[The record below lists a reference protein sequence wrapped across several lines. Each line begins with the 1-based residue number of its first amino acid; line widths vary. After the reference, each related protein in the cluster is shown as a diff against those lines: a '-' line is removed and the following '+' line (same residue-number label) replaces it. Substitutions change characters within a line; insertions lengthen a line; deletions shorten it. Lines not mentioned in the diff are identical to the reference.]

1 LAKIV
6 IDSLRYIRQNHWI
19 KIYAYVI
26 MPNHIHL
33 IVKCLEG
40 HRPSEVLRDF
50 KKFTSKEIVEELRRR
65 QDQPL
70 LRPFKTAASSPE
82 RQTYKVWEDGYFDK
96 SVYSES
102 FLFQKMRYIHN
113 NPVYDR
119 WGLVDK
125 PEQYEYSSAKNYL
138 LGEHSVLEIDH
149 YSELLD
155 DPQRGQ
161 DQGFGRT
168 GGKNPVPRF
177 AGQSAGLQIPP
188 QREATSRWI
197 HVLTFSKDAIQGALA
212 GLHTAPLRGIRQSK
226 GD

>member
-1 LAKIV
+1 MGRHPTHFDPEHVYFVTTKVVQGRSIFQRPYLAKIV
-6 IDSLRYIRQNHWI
+6 IDSLPYIRQNHWI

-50 KKFTSKEIVEELRRR
+50 KKFTSKEIVEELRWR

-70 LRPFKTAASSPE
+70 LRFFKTAASSPK
-82 RQTYKVWEDGYFDK
+82 RQTYKVWEDGYCDK

-113 NPVYDR
+113 NPVHDR
-119 WGLVDK
+119 WALVDK

-138 LGEHSVLEIDH
+138 LGAHSVLEIDH

-168 GGKNPVPRF
+168 G
-177 AGQSAGLQIPP
+177 
-188 QREATSRWI
+188 REE
-197 HVLTFSKDAIQGALA
+197 
-212 GLHTAPLRGIRQSK
+212 PCP
-226 GD
+226 